1 VRLTPYQRLADALLQ
16 TQGTTLPIL
25 VLDLADAG
33 ASPAVIAQELANRTG
48 GAVDITREAA
58 RLWLRQFREHESRE
72 VA

>member
-1 VRLTPYQRLADALLQ
+1 MPLTAYQKVADALLR

-33 ASPAVIAQELANRTG
+33 ASPAVIAQELANRTD

-58 RLWLRQFREHESRE
+58 RLWLRQFRENDSRE